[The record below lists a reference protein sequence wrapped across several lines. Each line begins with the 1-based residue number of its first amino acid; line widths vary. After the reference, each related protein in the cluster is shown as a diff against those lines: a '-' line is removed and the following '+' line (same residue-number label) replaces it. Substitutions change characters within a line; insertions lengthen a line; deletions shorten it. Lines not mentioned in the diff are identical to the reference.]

1 MYYKDLVVSPSY
13 LNLLEYIV
21 LHKNHSQI
29 NLKKWKEFPD
39 EFVSFFLFLF
49 SVLGKMPPG
58 KMPPGKVPPGNKP
71 PRKIAPRKIAPQ
83 ENCPLLPLKKVFCKA
98 SSCYGIS

>member
-58 KMPPGKVPPGNKP
+58 KCPREKCPPENYHPEINPPGKLPPTP
-71 PRKIAPRKIAPQ
+71 P
-83 ENCPLLPLKKVFCKA
+83 KK
-98 SSCYGIS
+98 SIL